1 MTFDILNFKED
12 HCFSMSG
19 FDFSNRDSFGSR
31 LGVVAAAAG
40 SAVGLGNIWRFPYIL
55 GENGGGAFLI
65 IYLVIMFAIGIPVMM
80 SEMVIGRRSQ
90 RNAVGAF
97 RILAPGKPWY
107 LVGMMGIIS
116 AFMILAFYTAVSGW
130 TLEYLYQ
137 TIIGGFSGKSSEEL
151 TAMFDSFRSD
161 SLRPALWF
169 SVFMLATSGI
179 VLGGVRKGIEKS
191 TKIMMPLLFVLL
203 IIMCVKSLTL
213 PGAGKGMEF
222 LFRPDFSKVT
232 GTVVLMALGQV
243 FFSLSIGMGT
253 IITYGSYIQKDNS
266 LGATSVQVSL
276 IDTMVAVFAGIAI
289 FPAVFAFGISPA
301 SGEALT
307 FIVLPGIFQQM
318 TGGMIFSF
326 MFFLLLA
333 LAALTSTI
341 SVLEV
346 IVAYFSEQLG
356 LSRKKAIILATLSMF
371 VLGITASLSLGL
383 TSKVRLFGLNTFDLF
398 NTATANI
405 LLPLGG
411 LLIVIFLGW
420 FLPGTEVRDELSNS
434 GTLKARYYTLY
445 RFIIRFVAPIA
456 ITIVFLNGIGLLR
469 I

>member
-1 MTFDILNFKED
+1 
-12 HCFSMSG
+12 MSG
-19 FDFSNRDSFGSR
+19 FDFSRRDSFGSR
-31 LGVVAAAAG
+31 LGVIAAAAG
-40 SAVGLGNIWRFPYIL
+40 SAVGLGNIWRFPYVL

-65 IYLVIMFAIGIPVMM
+65 VYLLIIFAIGIPVMM
-80 SEMVIGRRSQ
+80 SELLIGRRAQ
-90 RNAVGAF
+90 RNPVGAF
-97 RILAPGKPWY
+97 RVLKPGKPWY
-107 LVGMMGIIS
+107 LVGLMGIVS

-137 TIIGGFSGKSSEEL
+137 TVIGGFNGKDSAGLS
-151 TAMFDSFRSD
+151 AMFESFRSE

-169 SVFMLATSGI
+169 TLFMLATSGI

-191 TKIMMPLLFVLL
+191 TKIMMPLLFILL
-203 IIMCVKSLTL
+203 IIMCIKSLTL

-222 LFRPDFSKVT
+222 LFKPDFSKIT
-232 GTVVLMALGQV
+232 GTAVLMALGQV

-253 IITYGSYIQKDNS
+253 IITYGSYIQKDNN
-266 LGATSVQVSL
+266 LANTAVQVSL
-276 IDTMVAVFAGIAI
+276 IDTTVAVLAGIAI

-318 TGGMIFSF
+318 AGGMVFSF

-356 LSRKKAIILATLSMF
+356 LTRKKAILLATISML
-371 VLGITASLSLGL
+371 VLGIIASLSLGL
-383 TSKVRLFGLNTFDLF
+383 TSKIRLFGLNTFDLF
-398 NTATANI
+398 NTTTANI

-420 FLPGTEVRDELSNS
+420 FFPGKDVRDELSN
-434 GTLKARYYTLY
+434 GGKLKARYYSLY
-445 RFIIRFVAPIA
+445 IFIIRFVAPIA

>member
-1 MTFDILNFKED
+1 
-12 HCFSMSG
+12 MSG
-19 FDFSNRDSFGSR
+19 FDFSKRDSFGSK
-31 LGVVAAAAG
+31 LGVVFAAAG

-65 IYLVIMFAIGIPVMM
+65 VYLGIVFAIGIPVMM
-80 SEMVIGRRSQ
+80 SELLIGRRSQ
-90 RNAVGAF
+90 RNPVGAF
-97 RILAPGKPWY
+97 KVLAPGKPWY
-107 LVGMMGIIS
+107 LVGLMGIIS

-137 TIIGGFSGKSSEEL
+137 TIIGGFKGKSSVEL

-169 SVFMLATSGI
+169 TIFMFATSGI

-191 TKIMMPLLFVLL
+191 AKILMPLLFVLL
-203 IIMCVKSLTL
+203 IIMCIKSLTL

-222 LFRPDFSKVT
+222 LFKPDFSKIT
-232 GTVVLMALGQV
+232 GNALLMALGQV

-253 IITYGSYIQKDNS
+253 IITYGSYIQKDNN
-266 LGATSVQVSL
+266 LANTSIQVSL
-276 IDTMVAVFAGIAI
+276 IDTTVAILAGIAI

-318 TGGMIFSF
+318 QGGMVFSF

-356 LSRKKAIILATLSMF
+356 LSRRKAILLATISMLI
-371 VLGITASLSLGL
+371 LGITASLSMGL
-383 TSKVRLFGLNTFDLF
+383 TSGIKLFGLNTFDLF
-398 NTATANI
+398 NTTTANI

-411 LLIVIFLGW
+411 LLIVLFLGW
-420 FLPGTEVRDELSNS
+420 FFPGKDVRDELSNGGS
-434 GTLKARYYTLY
+434 LKARYFPVY
-445 RFIIRFVAPIA
+445 RFILRFIAPIA
-456 ITIVFLNGIGLLR
+456 ITIVFLNGIGLMKF
-469 I
+469 

>member
-1 MTFDILNFKED
+1 
-12 HCFSMSG
+12 MSG

-191 TKIMMPLLFVLL
+191 TKIMMPLLFILL